1 MNFFSDEELACPCC
15 GELIFDA
22 RFRQDLNAARTYAQI
37 PFNIN
42 SGYRCQKHNAEIGG
56 SETSSH
62 PKGCAADIEATNSRQ
77 RFRVIFGLLMAGLTR
92 IGIRKT
98 FIHVDDDREKDQ
110 EVCWL

>member
-1 MNFFSDEELACPCC
+1 MSYFSDEELACPCC
-15 GELIFDA
+15 GELIFNA

-37 PFNIN
+37 PFKIN
-42 SGYRCQKHNAEIGG
+42 SGYRCPKHNTEVKG

-62 PKGCAADIEATNSRQ
+62 PKGLAVDIEAISSRQ
-77 RFRVIFGLLMAGLTR
+77 RFRVVFGLLMAGLTR

-98 FIHVDDDREKDQ
+98 FIHVDADRDKDQ